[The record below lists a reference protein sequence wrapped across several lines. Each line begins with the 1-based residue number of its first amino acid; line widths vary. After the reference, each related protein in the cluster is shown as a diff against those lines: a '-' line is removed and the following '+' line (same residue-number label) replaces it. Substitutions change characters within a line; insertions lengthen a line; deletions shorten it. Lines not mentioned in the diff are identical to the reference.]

1 MASPL
6 HVSSPSCLLPTCC
19 VREPLALKSL
29 LQNGHNQRLLVFC
42 PCPCGCRARRHLLP
56 IAPAA
61 AAAAV
66 GCEGPCPLP
75 ADVPATAAAAP
86 PSTNVPTCPRRS
98 SEPCWPASESN
109 RFFLLV
115 GSIVTPLL
123 SPYCMRALVGQE
135 NLVTVTWLLVT
146 TANKLL

>member
-75 ADVPATAAAAP
+75 ADAPAAAAAVP
-86 PSTNVPTCPRRS
+86 PSSNAPSCPRSS
-98 SEPCWPASESN
+98 SEPCWPASESDRLLLHPLQSRGPVRDHLEAFGCL
-109 RFFLLV
+109 RFV
-115 GSIVTPLL
+115 VRQPV
-123 SPYCMRALVGQE
+123 CQ
-135 NLVTVTWLLVT
+135 
-146 TANKLL
+146 